1 MRSKIAGFC
10 ALIGAAW
17 LPVGAQAQDPA
28 AGPYSYKT
36 PSPTTITSF
45 QSLFDMCVSNTDDTM
60 ARSEHAVCVGYFTG
74 LIDLYISETAPTA
87 RTFCLPTDPPLTR
100 QQARDKLVVWSGTN
114 PAAMSEPAAVGVLQF
129 LNASFPCSM
138 PAR

>member
-1 MRSKIAGFC
+1 MRSKMAGLC
-10 ALIGAAW
+10 ALVGAAW
-17 LPVGAQAQDPA
+17 LPVAAQGQDQG

-45 QSLFDMCVSNTDDTM
+45 QSLFDMCVSSSDDTM

-74 LIDLYISETAPTA
+74 LIDLYISETTPAA

-114 PAAMSEPAAVGVLQF
+114 PAAMSLPAAAGVLQF
-129 LNASFPCSM
+129 LNASFPCSA